1 MLHYLIPYKFKLPFI
16 TILHLILSEQWGLSE
31 TVGVSTKKRNRLILW
46 SHVTNRGS
54 DATRAILVELERVL
68 KCEESE
74 RCWAESA
81 QMGEKEKSR
90 RLLHLFQRDLLPGL
104 SGDILAAKSA
114 RDAVASR
121 RSVSVRTKIFFYVL
135 IAVANAL
142 MLFYVLLFA
151 IQQTK
156 HRQRAWFQSFMLWFM
171 TEILLTC
178 TMVVWILHYLIPTI
192 IVGDVRKVEQ
202 KMLSILFSSTARAD
216 SGTTTSSTDETE
228 FNAAEYLFVSR
239 RIAKRLPNN
248 PIAKLI
254 LSFKTPWPRKS
265 FKRVEVDI
273 SSSSVYR
280 SGISYALGNFL
291 GMFAYGLGGFLQ
303 LPQGIQD
310 GAVHTASALA
320 SGYVVL
326 FHEQLFSFYPAL
338 AFVPLFCF
346 CIYIHSLLQNRRG
359 KAEPYSVRVLRN
371 DESVEE
377 DKSSVPDNG
386 MDLSLSHTNRNE
398 CKSGAAAYRRASLIQ
413 GMALIENARF
423 TLFVHNSGD
432 SQSSCYDSPEESAN
446 NSVNNDGSCYD
457 SVVEDGSQK
466 ELCEPSHEFISPGG
480 IGFSANNSVDGSCY
494 DSIVEDSSQKEIFC
508 GSSGP
513 SHEFIF
519 LDDIGFSDEHN
530 SVDNDG
536 SCYDSI
542 VEDGFQEANSSE
554 LLALDD
560 I

>member
-1 MLHYLIPYKFKLPFI
+1 M
-16 TILHLILSEQWGLSE
+16 
-31 TVGVSTKKRNRLILW
+31 
-46 SHVTNRGS
+46 TNRGS
-54 DATRAILVELERVL
+54 DASRAILVELERVL

-74 RCWAESA
+74 LCWAESA
-81 QMGEKEKSR
+81 EVGEKEKSR

-114 RDAVASR
+114 RDAVATR
-121 RSVSVRTKIFFYVL
+121 RSASVRVKIFFYV
-135 IAVANAL
+135 IVAVANAL

-216 SGTTTSSTDETE
+216 SGTPVSSADESE

-265 FKRVEVDI
+265 FKYVEDDD
-273 SSSSVYR
+273 SSSVYR
-280 SGISYALGNFL
+280 SGLSYALGNFL

-310 GAVHTASALA
+310 GVVHTASALA

-346 CIYIHSLLQNRRG
+346 CIYIHSLLKNRRE
-359 KAEPYSVRVLRN
+359 KAELYPVRILRS
-371 DESVEE
+371 DESVVE
-377 DKSSVPDNG
+377 DSSSAQDYG
-386 MDLSLSHTNRNE
+386 MDLSLSRASQNE
-398 CKSGAAAYRRASLIQ
+398 HKSGAAAADCRASLVQ
-413 GMALIENARF
+413 GMALIEDARVA
-423 TLFVHNSGD
+423 LDVHNSGD
-432 SQSSCYDSPEESAN
+432 SHSRSSCYDSPEESAN

-457 SVVEDGSQK
+457 SIVEDGSQ
-466 ELCEPSHEFISPGG
+466 EEICGGSSYEFIAHDD
-480 IGFSANNSVDGSCY
+480 FVRSANNSLDGSCY
-494 DSIVEDSSQKEIFC
+494 DSILEE
-508 GSSGP
+508 
-513 SHEFIF
+513 E
-519 LDDIGFSDEHN
+519 
-530 SVDNDG
+530 DG
-536 SCYDSI
+536 S
-542 VEDGFQEANSSE
+542 QEAKSSE
-554 LLALDD
+554 LLSLDD
-560 I
+560 ITFSDVLHFSDDDSQHDSVT